1 MTDDSNRRSSTS
13 RRRFLAVAAMTGA
26 GLSAPPV
33 LAAKQSSRVFRPEG
47 FGAKGN
53 GIANDSAAFAALAVA
68 VSAEG
73 GGTVR
78 FRRGATYVVGMQ
90 HAATAKEVPVSYV
103 AAKLLEFI
111 GCTKPL
117 VLQGNGARIRCA
129 SGLRYGIFNAV
140 TGEPVRHP
148 MPYIGPGGATP
159 YGAMI
164 RAENCTGS
172 VEISDLELDGN
183 VDRLRI
189 GGQYGDTGWQ
199 IPAHG
204 LVLRNNRGPELV
216 RNLHTHHHA
225 MDGLYIDGLDD
236 PSVGGVTRSIVNVRS
251 EYNGRQGCSIVG
263 GHGYAFERCQ
273 FNHTGRGAVSSAPG
287 AGVDIEAEKKNRRFS
302 FTDCL
307 FSNNTGCGLVADT
320 GDSEDARFLRC
331 TFIGTTN
338 WSAWPCKPLFRF
350 DTCTFIGSL
359 ARAFGDVKPERATQF
374 FNCSFRDDPALS
386 PTGEVFGG
394 TNPDRPLADLS
405 DARNV
410 LFSRCAFLATHAA
423 QLPWSVGAIYAD
435 CRMEQRSKKPGLPRG
450 TFIGTTTITG
460 KVDLYGSRMIGTV
473 IINGQK
479 S

>member
-1 MTDDSNRRSSTS
+1 MTDDNRRRSSTS
-13 RRRFLAVAAMTGA
+13 RRRFLAAAAITGA
-26 GLSAPPV
+26 GLASLPV
-33 LAAKQSSRVFRPEG
+33 LARQPSRVFRPED

-53 GIANDSAAFAALAVA
+53 GIANDSAAFAALAAA
-68 VSAEG
+68 VTADG
-73 GGTVR
+73 GGTVQ
-78 FRRGATYVVGMQ
+78 FRRDATYIVGVQ
-90 HAATAKEVPVSYV
+90 HATSAPKAPQSYV

-117 VLQGNGARIRCA
+117 ILRGNGARIRCA
-129 SGLRYGIFNAV
+129 SGLRYGIFSRA
-140 TGEPVRHP
+140 TGDPVHHP

-159 YGAMI
+159 YEAMI
-164 RAENCTGS
+164 RAEDCTGS

-189 GGQYGDTGWQ
+189 GGQYGDIGWQ

-204 LVLRNNRGPELV
+204 LVLRNNRGPEQV

-225 MDGLYIDGLDD
+225 MDGLYIDGFDG
-236 PSVGGVTRSIVNVRS
+236 PGAGSAARTITNVRS
-251 EYNGRQGCSIVG
+251 EYNGRQGCSLVG

-287 AGVDIEAEKKNRRFS
+287 AGVDIEAEKKNRHFS

-307 FSNNTGCGLVADT
+307 FSNNVGCGLVADT
-320 GDSEDARFLRC
+320 GDSEDVRFLRC

-338 WSAWPCKPLFRF
+338 WSAWPCKPFFRF
-350 DTCTFIGSL
+350 DACTFVG
-359 ARAFGDVKPERATQF
+359 AMVRAFGDPKPERAAQF
-374 FNCSFRDDPALS
+374 FDCSFRDDPALS
-386 PTGEVFGG
+386 PTRQVFGG

-410 LFSRCAFLATHAA
+410 LFNRCAFLATHAA

-435 CRMEQRSKKPGLPRG
+435 CRMEQRSEKPGLPRG

-460 KVDLYGSRMIGTV
+460 KVDLYGSRMLGTV
-473 IINGQK
+473 IINGRK